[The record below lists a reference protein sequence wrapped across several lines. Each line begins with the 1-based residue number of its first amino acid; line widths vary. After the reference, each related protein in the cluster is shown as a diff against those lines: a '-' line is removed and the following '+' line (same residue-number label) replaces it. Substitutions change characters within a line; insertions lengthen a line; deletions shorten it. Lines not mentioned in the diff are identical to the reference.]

1 MFTKTV
7 TVEVPFRDPVQI
19 QKYRWPFG
27 RTYPSSSK
35 IQSVTEEV
43 VYKDYK
49 TGELKKKLETRMIH
63 SSDQDIYQYAAD
75 KEFADTLTNIFKIT
89 MAVLAISTLVGTGA
103 FLQSRFKWI
112 G

>member
-19 QKYRWPFG
+19 EKYRWPFG

-35 IQSVTEEV
+35 IKSVTEEV
-43 VYKDYK
+43 LYKDHK
-49 TGELKKKLETRMIH
+49 TGELKKESETRMIH

-75 KEFADTLTNIFKIT
+75 KEFAETLTNIFKIT
-89 MAVLAISTLVGTGA
+89 MAILLVSTLVTSGIL
-103 FLQSRFKWI
+103 LQDRFKFI
-112 G
+112 R